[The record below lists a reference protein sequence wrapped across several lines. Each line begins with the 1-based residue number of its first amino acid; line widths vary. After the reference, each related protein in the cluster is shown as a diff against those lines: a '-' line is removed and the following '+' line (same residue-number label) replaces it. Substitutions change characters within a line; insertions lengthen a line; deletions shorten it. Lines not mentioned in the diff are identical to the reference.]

1 MMMNPKKATSMT
13 AIVLILVGILSYFAK
28 SSPTALIPVFFGVL
42 MGICYMLYDKNNK
55 LFAHIILVLMLVV
68 FIALFMPLN
77 KRIDAGDF
85 NGILRVGIMQL
96 VTLYSMACFVVSFIK
111 ARQEK

>member
-1 MMMNPKKATSMT
+1 MMNPKKATSMT

-55 LFAHIILVLMLVV
+55 LNPKKKFPITLSSPVKLASLPGIIE
-68 FIALFMPLN
+68 F
-77 KRIDAGDF
+77 
-85 NGILRVGIMQL
+85 
-96 VTLYSMACFVVSFIK
+96 
-111 ARQEK
+111 

>member
-42 MGICYMLYDKNNK
+42 MGMLHAIWQK
-55 LFAHIILVLMLVV
+55 
-68 FIALFMPLN
+68 
-77 KRIDAGDF
+77 
-85 NGILRVGIMQL
+85 
-96 VTLYSMACFVVSFIK
+96 
-111 ARQEK
+111 